1 MNDPVRTDRDRAS
14 AAGSSRRSPSLL
26 RRLAG
31 QILDQGT
38 KNGPP
43 VELEK
48 IPGIRIDQSH
58 AQPGGRTAP
67 PIPPDD
73 EDLED
78 DSAGP
83 TAARPA
89 SSNRSSRRE
98 EEVLRQTT
106 QIAAHLRSE
115 REELERREKALHE
128 QHALLDQEWRSAR
141 LWVNELEED
150 MLKRQSEFKAR
161 EDDLNEKIGSCETL
175 ISDLEEQE
183 RVILGLRDQIA
194 GERANLRAEVDHEL
208 EVERLALKQTRHALE
223 EERRALAG
231 EFERRRREHEES
243 SRALGTRLE
252 LERNTLRSQLESQL
266 QEERAVL
273 ERERSAWNAKRA
285 AEEELLSN
293 RRNITES
300 AAQRVQGELSAIRQR
315 EFEELRREREALE
328 SQLAAQREIIEQEHQ
343 KLEVARRQ
351 SEEQLAELK
360 KLQIAEIEQER
371 QRVHDETEASR
382 RELETARSQI
392 EQDLK
397 QRVDERES
405 GLRNEQQRLEDQ
417 HREQLARLEQE
428 RKLLENRI
436 RFQQD
441 HLQKARQEVEAAQL
455 ELRKQ
460 HQTDRADLEQREAG
474 VRLRWEQLA
483 NARSLLEEREQSL
496 AREHAL
502 VAERKKTLEAD
513 LALRLEAL
521 HTDRAAWEVDRKTR
535 EDELHHR
542 EEALAADSERLD
554 SRRQRLD
561 GLRIEL
567 EDTHRSTLEM
577 RMAIE
582 EVWAQ
587 LSQQVGLDDAKRRL
601 AETQRVLDED
611 FQHVRAAI
619 SDERRQLAELQAA
632 QQFRH
637 SELERERIQARQTA
651 EQREA
656 ALERERKTLDDATAR
671 LHSRE
676 DELARLRE
684 EWVGEKL
691 EVEEVLRNLLAQLS
705 QQAEAAASEPQQP
718 AE

>member
-1 MNDPVRTDRDRAS
+1 MNDPVRTDRDRTS
-14 AAGSSRRSPSLL
+14 AAGSSRRSASLL

-31 QILDQGT
+31 QILDQGSKPGSPADVQKT
-38 KNGPP
+38 
-43 VELEK
+43 
-48 IPGIRIDQSH
+48 PGIRIDQSH
-58 AQPGGRTAP
+58 ARPGGVTAA
-67 PIPPDD
+67 PIPLKD

-78 DSAGP
+78 RSTATAAAGP
-83 TAARPA
+83 A
-89 SSNRSSRRE
+89 SPSRSSRRE

-150 MLKRQSEFKAR
+150 ILKRKSDFKAR
-161 EDDLNEKIGSCETL
+161 EDDLNEKISSCETL

-194 GERANLRAEVDHEL
+194 AERANLRAAVDRDL
-208 EVERLALKQTRHALE
+208 EVERLALRQTRQALE

-252 LERNTLRSQLESQL
+252 IERNTLRSQLEAQL
-266 QEERAVL
+266 QEERAVF
-273 ERERSAWNAKRA
+273 ERERAAWNAQRA

-300 AAQRVQGELSAIRQR
+300 AAQRAQDELSSIRQR

-328 SQLAAQREIIEQEHQ
+328 AQLAAQREIIEQEHQ
-343 KLEVARRQ
+343 KLEAERRQ
-351 SEEQLAELK
+351 SIEHLAELK
-360 KLQIAEIEQER
+360 QLQIAEIEQER
-371 QRVHDETEASR
+371 QRVRDELDSSR
-382 RELETARSQI
+382 RELETARGQI
-392 EQDLK
+392 EDDLK
-397 QRVDERES
+397 RRVVERET
-405 GLRNEQQRLEDQ
+405 GLRDEQQRLEEQ

-428 RKLLENRI
+428 PKLLENRI

-441 HLQKARQEVEAAQL
+441 HLQKARQEVEAAQQ

-460 HQTDRADLEQREAG
+460 HQSDRADLEQREAG

-502 VAERKKTLEAD
+502 IVESKKTLETD
-513 LALRLEAL
+513 LAHRSETLNM
-521 HTDRAAWEVDRKTR
+521 DRAAWEVDRQTR
-535 EDELHHR
+535 EAELRRR
-542 EEALAADSERLD
+542 EEALAADSERLE

-587 LSQQVGLDDAKRRL
+587 LSQQVGLDDARRRL
-601 AETQRVLDED
+601 TETQRVLEED
-611 FQHVRAAI
+611 FQQVRDAI
-619 SDERRQLAELQAA
+619 AGERRQLAELQAA
-632 QQFRH
+632 QQFRQA
-637 SELERERIQARQTA
+637 EFEREREAAGHATDERH
-651 EQREA
+651 A
-656 ALERERKTLDDATAR
+656 ALERQRQSLADQDVKLRA
-671 LHSRE
+671 RE

-684 EWVGEKL
+684 EWIGEKL
-691 EVEEVLRNLLAQLS
+691 EVEEVIRSLLAQLG
-705 QQAEAAASEPQQP
+705 QQAEAKATKPEPAAE
-718 AE
+718 

>member
-58 AQPGGRTAP
+58 ALPGGRTAP
-67 PIPPDD
+67 PIPPDH

-78 DSAGP
+78 ESAAP
-83 TAARPA
+83 AAAPA
-89 SSNRSSRRE
+89 PSNRSSRRE

-150 MLKRQSEFKAR
+150 MLKRRSDFKAR

-175 ISDLEEQE
+175 IGDLEEQE

-194 GERANLRAEVDHEL
+194 AERANLRAEVDHEL
-208 EVERLALKQTRHALE
+208 EVERLALKQTRQALE

-252 LERNTLRSQLESQL
+252 LERSTLRSQLEAQL

-273 ERERSAWNAKRA
+273 ERERAAWNAKRS

-371 QRVHDETEASR
+371 QRVHDEIEASR

-392 EQDLK
+392 EGDLK
-397 QRVDERES
+397 RRVDERES

-474 VRLRWEQLA
+474 LRLRWEQLA
-483 NARSLLEEREQSL
+483 NARSILEEREQSL

-502 VAERKKTLEAD
+502 VAERKKTIETD

-521 HTDRAAWEVDRKTR
+521 DTDRAAWEIDRKTR
-535 EDELHHR
+535 EDELRRR

-567 EDTHRSTLEM
+567 EDTHRNTLEM

-587 LSQQVGLDDAKRRL
+587 LSQQIGLDDAKRRL
-601 AETQRVLDED
+601 AETQRLLDED
-611 FQHVRAAI
+611 FEHVRSAI
-619 SDERRQLAELQAA
+619 ADERRQLAELQAA

-637 SELERERIQARQTA
+637 SEFERERVQARQTA

-656 ALERERKTLDDATAR
+656 ALEGARKTLDDTAAK
-671 LHSRE
+671 LHVRE

-691 EVEEVLRNLLAQLS
+691 EVEWVIRSLLS
-705 QQAEAAASEPQQP
+705 QLGQQTEATASKPESSAA
-718 AE
+718 